1 MASPTATTTL
11 GKRRRSTRLT
21 GELQLTTFTLDH
33 RERPHTN
40 SLQDEEITL
49 GPLAVKR
56 TRRSLRIHPE
66 IHHEP
71 DHIQA
76 EKEKAASPPKPIAD
90 DIENH
95 KENRK
100 PTQEDDN
107 SEEVIIEAQTPS
119 KSLLR
124 RRKSIIASPPKTAP
138 VTPSTPRHYDV
149 FAKAA
154 VTTPRHRVMS
164 VGKLS
169 RRMTPSTPM
178 TPAAS
183 QTVYHQARQLFS
195 RSADP
200 GELIGRDDERDKL
213 NTFLDRC
220 TTTHPSGCL
229 YVSGPPGTGKSAI
242 VNKVTDKFA
251 SETST
256 VRKAYI
262 NCMSIKSSKDLYVTL
277 LDQLVS
283 QDADKE
289 DLSTETDVVAALQ
302 KLILPKKKTQDVLLV
317 VLDEIDHILTL
328 DPESLYSLFEWSL
341 EKKNSRLALIG
352 IANALDL
359 TDRFLPRLKSRNL
372 KPELLPILPY
382 TAPQV
387 KNIIITRLKSLLPGG
402 TPKDPNY
409 IPFFHP
415 AAIELCSRKVSS
427 QTGDLRR
434 AFEIC
439 RRAIDLV
446 ESETRLKHENEVKET
461 MLQMSPSKKRSVLG
475 ENTNLSSA
483 SAAPSLFRSIST
495 TSAKPSAS
503 VSASLLK
510 SLQALT
516 PATAPRVSIAH
527 LSKVTAAAFSN
538 GTTQR
543 LKTLN
548 LQQKAALCALV
559 AIEKRNREA
568 LHNTN
573 SASASASASFSS
585 VTATGTNTPSRR
597 TTSTDS
603 PIAPT
608 VKTLFEAYTKL
619 CKMDSLLH
627 PLSSSEFREVVS
639 SLETLGLI
647 TQVDGKTGSF
657 ITASPG
663 GGFGGLGGLGTPKRG
678 GGKKKKDVFGMGGGG
693 LVAGD
698 EKRVAA
704 CVGERE
710 VEQTLLKEDGAGT
723 GILRGILS
731 GEALDE

>member
-1 MASPTATTTL
+1 MASPSATTTL

-21 GELQLTTFTLDH
+21 
-33 RERPHTN
+33 
-40 SLQDEEITL
+40 DEEITL
-49 GPLAVKR
+49 GPLAAKR

-76 EKEKAASPPKPIAD
+76 EKEKAASPPKPLAD
-90 DIENH
+90 DVENH

-100 PTQEDDN
+100 PTADD
-107 SEEVIIEAQTPS
+107 SEEVIEAETPS

-183 QTVYHQARQLFS
+183 QTAYHQARQLFS

-200 GELIGRDDERDKL
+200 GELIGRDEEREKL

-283 QDADKE
+283 QDEDKE
-289 DLSTETDVVAALQ
+289 ELSTESDVVAALQ
-302 KLILPKKKTQDVLLV
+302 KLILPKRKTQDVFLV

-446 ESETRLKHENEVKET
+446 ESETRLKHENQVKEQ
-461 MLQMSPSKKRSVLG
+461 MLQMSPSKKRVLG
-475 ENTNLSSA
+475 ENTNLSSGSG
-483 SAAPSLFRSIST
+483 SAPSSLFRSITST
-495 TSAKPSAS
+495 GPSAS

-559 AIEKRNREA
+559 AIEKRNRAAQSEA
-568 LHNTN
+568 L
-573 SASASASASFSS
+573 SSASASF
-585 VTATGTNTPSRR
+585 TCTTGTPSRKQAE
-597 TTSTDS
+597 T

-608 VKTLFEAYTKL
+608 VKTLYEAYTKL
-619 CKMDSLLH
+619 CKQDSLLH

-639 SLETLGLI
+639 SLETLSLI
-647 TQVDGKTGSF
+647 TPVDGKTGSF
-657 ITASPG
+657 TALGYSSPG
-663 GGFGGLGGLGTPKRG
+663 VGTPKR
-678 GGKKKKDVFGMGGGG
+678 GGKKKKDVFGMGGA

-698 EKRVAA
+698 EKRVAS

-710 VEQTLLKEDGAGT
+710 VETTLLKDDGAGV

-731 GEALDE
+731 GEALDD

>member
-21 GELQLTTFTLDH
+21 
-33 RERPHTN
+33 
-40 SLQDEEITL
+40 

-90 DIENH
+90 DVENH
-95 KENRK
+95 KENCK
-100 PTQEDDN
+100 PTEDD
-107 SEEVIIEAQTPS
+107 SEEVIEAETPS

-124 RRKSIIASPPKTAP
+124 RRKSVIASPPKTAP

-200 GELIGRDDERDKL
+200 GELIGRDEEREKL

-220 TTTHPSGCL
+220 TTAHPSGCL

-283 QDADKE
+283 KDEDKE
-289 DLSTETDVVAALQ
+289 ELSTESDVVAPLQ
-302 KLILPKKKTQDVLLV
+302 KLILPKKKIQDVYLV

-409 IPFFHP
+409 VPFFHP

-446 ESETRLKHENEVKET
+446 ESETRLKHENEVKEQ
-461 MLQMSPSKKRSVLG
+461 MLQMSPSKKRVLG
-475 ENTNLSSA
+475 ENTNLSSGP
-483 SAAPSLFRSIST
+483 APSSLFRSIST
-495 TSAKPSAS
+495 PSAS
-503 VSASLLK
+503 VSASLLR

-559 AIEKRNREA
+559 AIEKRNRAAQSEA
-568 LHNTN
+568 I
-573 SASASASASFSS
+573 ASASASFTS
-585 VTATGTNTPSRR
+585 TTGTPSRKQEA
-597 TTSTDS
+597 

-608 VKTLFEAYTKL
+608 VKTLYEAYTKL
-619 CKMDSLLH
+619 CKQDSLLH

-639 SLETLGLI
+639 SLETLSLI
-647 TQVDGKTGSF
+647 TPVDGKTGSF
-657 ITASPG
+657 TALGYSSPG
-663 GGFGGLGGLGTPKRG
+663 VGTPKR
-678 GGKKKKDVFGMGGGG
+678 GGKKKKDVFGMGGA

-698 EKRVAA
+698 EKRVAS

-710 VEQTLLKEDGAGT
+710 VEQTLLKDDGAGV

-731 GEALDE
+731 GEALDD